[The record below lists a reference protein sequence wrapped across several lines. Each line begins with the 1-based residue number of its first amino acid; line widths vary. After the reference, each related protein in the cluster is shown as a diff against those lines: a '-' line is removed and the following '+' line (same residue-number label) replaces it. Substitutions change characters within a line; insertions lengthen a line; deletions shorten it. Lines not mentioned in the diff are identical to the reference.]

1 MEHQAYLTACYILGY
16 RYHSGQWSKG
26 YSLLCMAS
34 ERGKREHSCW
44 NVGQTMEQLEKH
56 QLYAQNSKFRNQ
68 VAYFLKSLRKYR
80 KSL

>member
-44 NVGQTMEQLEKH
+44 NVGRTMEQLENH
-56 QLYAQNSKFRNQ
+56 SPVCSQKFRDM
-68 VAYFLKSLRKYR
+68 VAYFLKKMRKHRDSL
-80 KSL
+80 